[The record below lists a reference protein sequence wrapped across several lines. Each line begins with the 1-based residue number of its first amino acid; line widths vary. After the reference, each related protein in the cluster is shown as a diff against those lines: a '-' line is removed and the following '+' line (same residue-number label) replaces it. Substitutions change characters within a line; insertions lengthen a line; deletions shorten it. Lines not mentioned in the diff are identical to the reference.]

1 MGGRRERGM
10 RGKVTDE
17 NSMDRIVT
25 KGIIPAIEAVL
36 EEENKTVD
44 GKVCAIRNII
54 NAYDIRMCKSS

>member
-1 MGGRRERGM
+1 M

-36 EEENKTVD
+36 KEEDGTVD
-44 GKVCAIRNII
+44 GKVWTIRNII
-54 NAYDIRMCKSS
+54 NAYDEYYQTGRK

>member
-1 MGGRRERGM
+1 M

-36 EEENKTVD
+36 EEEDKTVD
-44 GKVCAIRNII
+44 SKICAIRSII
-54 NAYDIRMCKSS
+54 NAYDEYYQTGRK

>member
-1 MGGRRERGM
+1 M

-36 EEENKTVD
+36 EEEDGTVD
-44 GKVCAIRNII
+44 DKIWTIRNII
-54 NAYDIRMCKSS
+54 DAYDEYYQTGRKPR

>member
-1 MGGRRERGM
+1 M

-36 EEENKTVD
+36 EEEDKTVD
-44 GKVCAIRNII
+44 SKVWAIRQII
-54 NAYDIRMCKSS
+54 DAYDEYYQTGRK